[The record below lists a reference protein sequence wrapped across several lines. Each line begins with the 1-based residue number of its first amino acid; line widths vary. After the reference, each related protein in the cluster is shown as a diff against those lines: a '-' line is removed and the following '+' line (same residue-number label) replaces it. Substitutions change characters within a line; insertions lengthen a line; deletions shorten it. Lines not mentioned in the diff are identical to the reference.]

1 MVLTHGLKGFVT
13 TFEKQDSTMKTLAFI
28 RHVIGTIALGHLVTL
43 GAFAAEQDSGQDVLM
58 RALRDE
64 LDRSMHMKLEG
75 LEEPYFIQYSVV
87 DQVVHTVYADTG
99 AVFRS
104 DGSRSRV
111 FSSEVRVGSYEL
123 DNTNFGGGGRVGF
136 RGRRGGRS
144 NATRAS
150 LPVED
155 DYLALRR
162 AIWLTTDNNYKRA
175 VETLTRKRA
184 YLEERNTP
192 ERPADF
198 TKMESVQEIEP
209 KAKFQ
214 FDRKKWESLLRE
226 LSGHVH
232 HRFLPQDI
240 SLSLIV
246 TVRNRYLVNSD
257 GTQMRRGDI
266 GTVLNVN
273 LEIQADDG
281 ERISDERS
289 YYVRTPDD
297 LPEAKV
303 IQTDLEKMA
312 EQLNRTLAAPVLDN
326 YLGPVL
332 FENLAAAQ
340 VFHQLLGRGLAGSPS
355 PAGGRRRGFG
365 GSTSLDS
372 YLGRRILPR
381 SFQVYDSPQTESFPD
396 TFLAGRYRYDEEGV
410 ESKRVDLVKN
420 GILRQLVMSRTP
432 TKEFSESTGHG
443 RSTALGGSARA
454 QIGCLFI
461 ESNDGVPLTELKHI
475 LLEEAEAQGLKFAL
489 KVTAL
494 GTSASGSAK
503 DGMAFFGRFGRGPGG
518 GLTEP
523 LYAYKVYVEGGREE
537 LVRGC
542 QFGQVTLRSLR
553 DIIAASESQECY
565 NQISST
571 GMTPPSS
578 IIAPSVIF
586 EELDLTKVEIER
598 DKRPFLKAPGAR

>member
-1 MVLTHGLKGFVT
+1 
-13 TFEKQDSTMKTLAFI
+13 MKTLPFI
-28 RHVIGTIALGHLVTL
+28 RRVIGIVALMQLLSL
-43 GAFAAEQDSGQDVLM
+43 GVFAAEQDPGQDVLM
-58 RALRDE
+58 RALSDE
-64 LDRSMHMKLEG
+64 LDRSMTLKLEG

-87 DQVVHTVYADTG
+87 DRVVHTIFADTG

-111 FSSEVRVGSYEL
+111 LSSEVRVGSYEL
-123 DNTNFGGGGRVGF
+123 DNTNFGGGGRGGF
-136 RGRRGGRS
+136 RGRGGGRS
-144 NATRAS
+144 NTTRAS

-155 DYLALRR
+155 NYLAIRR
-162 AIWLTTDNNYKRA
+162 AIWLATDNNYKRA
-175 VETLTRKRA
+175 VENLSRKRA

-192 ERPADF
+192 DRSADF
-198 TKMESVQEIEP
+198 TKTESVQRIEP
-209 KAKFQ
+209 KAELQ
-214 FDRKKWESLLRE
+214 FNREKWESLLRE

-232 HRFLPQDI
+232 DRFLPQDI

-246 TVRNRYLVNSD
+246 TVRNKYLVNSD
-257 GTQMRRGDI
+257 GTRMRRGDI

-273 LEIQADDG
+273 LGIQADDG
-281 ERISDERS
+281 ERISDDRS

-297 LPEAKV
+297 LPDAKA
-303 IQTDLEKMA
+303 IQTELDKMA
-312 EQLNRTLAAPVLDN
+312 EQLNRTIAAPVLDN

-355 PAGGRRRGFG
+355 PAGGGQRRGFG
-365 GSTSLDS
+365 GSASLDS

-381 SFQVYDSPQTESFPD
+381 SFQVYDSPQSDLFPD
-396 TFLAGRYRYDEEGV
+396 TFLAGRYRYDDEGV
-410 ESKRVDLVKN
+410 ESKRVDLVEN

-432 TKEFSESTGHG
+432 TKKFSASTGHG
-443 RSTALGGSARA
+443 RSAGLGGAARA

-461 ESNDGVPLTELKHI
+461 ESNEGVPLRELKQS
-475 LLEEAEAQGLKFAL
+475 LLEEAEAQGLEFAL

-494 GTSASGSAK
+494 GTGASGSAK

-553 DIIAASESQECY
+553 DIIAAGESQEAY
-565 NQISST
+565 NQI
-571 GMTPPSS
+571 GATPPSS